1 MWNRKSCCARDRP
14 SHSDGDGKWTR
25 LPGISTAS
33 HLLPFC
39 NFSQGRS
46 VFRRLL
52 LLQKKWRLNISLHAM
67 ELWGF
72 LFLMHIRKC
81 RNLFKR
87 LFLSP
92 QQPVVP
98 CEEAQTVL
106 VVKHYIS
113 GLRDWNSLSMT
124 EEFVHF
130 YWM

>member
-14 SHSDGDGKWTR
+14 SHSDGDGKSTR
-25 LPGISTAS
+25 LQGISTAS
-33 HLLPFC
+33 HMLFFC

-46 VFRRLL
+46 VFRR
-52 LLQKKWRLNISLHAM
+52 LQKKWRLNISLHAM

-72 LFLMHIRKC
+72 LLLMHIRKY
-81 RNLFKR
+81 RNFSKR

-92 QQPVVP
+92 QQPVVA

-106 VVKHYIS
+106 VVKYYIS

>member
-1 MWNRKSCCARDRP
+1 MWNRKSCCAKDRP
-14 SHSDGDGKWTR
+14 SHSDGDGKPTR
-25 LPGISTAS
+25 LPGISTVS

-72 LFLMHIRKC
+72 LLLMHIRKC
-81 RNLFKR
+81 RNFSKR

-92 QQPVVP
+92 QQPAVP
-98 CEEAQTVL
+98 CEEAHTVL
-106 VVKHYIS
+106 VVKYYIS

-130 YWM
+130 HWM

>member
-52 LLQKKWRLNISLHAM
+52 LLQKKWRLNISLHAHGA
-67 ELWGF
+67 LG
-72 LFLMHIRKC
+72 L
-81 RNLFKR
+81 
-87 LFLSP
+87 
-92 QQPVVP
+92 PVVD
-98 CEEAQTVL
+98 AYKKVSKLFQA
-106 VVKHYIS
+106 
-113 GLRDWNSLSMT
+113 SLSFSST
-124 EEFVHF
+124 TSCTL
-130 YWM
+130 

>member
-1 MWNRKSCCARDRP
+1 MVTGNRLVFQESQPPVTCFLSAT
-14 SHSDGDGKWTR
+14 SHKAV
-25 LPGISTAS
+25 L
-33 HLLPFC
+33 
-39 NFSQGRS
+39 FSATSYSSR
-46 VFRRLL
+46 
-52 LLQKKWRLNISLHAM
+52 KKWRLNISLHAM

-81 RNLFKR
+81 RNFSKR

-98 CEEAQTVL
+98 REEAQTVL
-106 VVKHYIS
+106 VVKYYVS

>member
-14 SHSDGDGKWTR
+14 SRSDGDGKSTR

-46 VFRRLL
+46 VFRHLL

-81 RNLFKR
+81 RNFSKR

-92 QQPVVP
+92 QQPVAP
-98 CEEAQTVL
+98 REEAQTVL
-106 VVKHYIS
+106 VVKYYVS

-124 EEFVHF
+124 EEFVDF